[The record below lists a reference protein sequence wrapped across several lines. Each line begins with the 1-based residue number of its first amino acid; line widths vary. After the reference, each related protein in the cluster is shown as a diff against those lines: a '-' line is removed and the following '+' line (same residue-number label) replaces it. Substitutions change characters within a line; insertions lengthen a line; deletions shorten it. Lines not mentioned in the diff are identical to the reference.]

1 MSTEPKRIYRSRTNR
16 MIGGVCGG
24 VGQYFNI
31 DPTLIRI
38 LFIILV
44 FLWGGGLILYLIM
57 WILVPEEP
65 KPAEIT
71 SEDEGNSGG

>member
-1 MSTEPKRIYRSRTNR
+1 MDRKLYRSRANR

-71 SEDEGNSGG
+71 SEDEGNSGS